1 MSLMEFFITM
11 MLGVGSIIVGAVV
24 VARITFGLGRP
35 VFRQC
40 ARGIQWFLALR
51 QRQPGSQ
58 EEVRMTEQLQIL
70 SAANQECVV
79 LEEKNW
85 LSHEKPAFFRRGLQ
99 VRGND
104 PGPVECESGQLALF
118 DNEVPVPA
126 LEVIPVEFYETD
138 IPPES
143 IVAEMMSVPVA
154 PTEPVERNRDEVLAN
169 FRRRFRAA

>member
-11 MLGVGSIIVGAVV
+11 MLGVGSVIVAAVV

-40 ARGIQWFLALR
+40 ARSIQWFLALR
-51 QRQPGSQ
+51 QRQRGSQ

-70 SAANQECVV
+70 SASNQECVV
-79 LEEKNW
+79 
-85 LSHEKPAFFRRGLQ
+85 
-99 VRGND
+99 
-104 PGPVECESGQLALF
+104 
-118 DNEVPVPA
+118 

-138 IPPES
+138 ITPES
-143 IVAEMMSVPVA
+143 IVAEMMPVA
-154 PTEPVERNRDEVLAN
+154 PAEPVKRNRAEVLTD